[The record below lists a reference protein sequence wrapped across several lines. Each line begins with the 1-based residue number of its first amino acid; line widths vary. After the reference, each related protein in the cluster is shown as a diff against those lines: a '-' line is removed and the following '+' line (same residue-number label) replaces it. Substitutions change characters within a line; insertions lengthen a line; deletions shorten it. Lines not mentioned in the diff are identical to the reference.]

1 MSHLQRFHKES
12 CTKTGLSPYPPFCRT
27 FGALPLLAKG
37 FPQNFILCEGV
48 ENLDKILQ
56 RFWAVF
62 EPRDDGYPHLAP
74 KRPFSK
80 ICNQYKFFQKIIP
93 FFLISAYFSRY
104 PILEKTK
111 RDIGK
116 NERAIVSTK
125 REIISTKRALVA
137 IKRALGQTPSPLP
150 RGGSAASWDKNC
162 GWKYG
167 YKGV

>member
-12 CTKTGLSPYPPFCRT
+12 CTKIGRSSYPPFCRT

-62 EPRDDGYPHLAP
+62 AARDNLNPLSAQ

-80 ICNQYKFFQKIIP
+80 I
-93 FFLISAYFSRY
+93 
-104 PILEKTK
+104 
-111 RDIGK
+111 
-116 NERAIVSTK
+116 
-125 REIISTKRALVA
+125 
-137 IKRALGQTPSPLP
+137 
-150 RGGSAASWDKNC
+150 
-162 GWKYG
+162 
-167 YKGV
+167 